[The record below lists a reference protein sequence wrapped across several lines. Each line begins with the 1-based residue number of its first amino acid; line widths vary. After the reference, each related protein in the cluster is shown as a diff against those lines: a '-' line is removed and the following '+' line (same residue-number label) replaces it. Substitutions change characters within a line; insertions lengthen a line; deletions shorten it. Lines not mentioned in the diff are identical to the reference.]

1 MWVQGPQGVEL
12 VVVRVKA
19 NRYMYH
25 QIRNMMG
32 LAMLV
37 LQSGVEDPTGYF
49 NQAFNGTSSPG
60 GQPHQVLTLKPSRPL
75 AGSSPLSFTI
85 PLAPAEPLLLSSFDC
100 QVCLL
105 PCRSARPRG
114 ARAKSAGFWA
124 GKKPGGAARRARS
137 GCVRSSRAQ
146 QIKLSASRPKRYSA

>member
-49 NQAFNGTSSPG
+49 NQAFHGASSPG
-60 GQPHQVLTLKPSRPL
+60 GQPHQVLTLKPSRRWQDRHRYL
-75 AGSSPLSFTI
+75 SRFRSHLRSLSFFHLLTVRSAYC
-85 PLAPAEPLLLSSFDC
+85 PVAPLTHAVLAPNRRGFG
-100 QVCLL
+100 
-105 PCRSARPRG
+105 RARNLE
-114 ARAKSAGFWA
+114 
-124 GKKPGGAARRARS
+124 ARRAGRGVAAYVRHGRS
-137 GCVRSSRAQ
+137 KSS
-146 QIKLSASRPKRYSA
+146 